1 MIVGARAAGGTWWGA
16 SHSGHDDW
24 GTPCS
29 SAAPSSSAR
38 AARWMTWR
46 GGASRA
52 GWSATVA
59 GSGTGTSCSERIR
72 GQRAAIGLIEFEGIS
87 DEVIGRFTVTAV
99 FGQRRPKR
107 GIRRRNRE
115 IADDPRVEAAKATAR
130 GVGDQPRQSSQPTAI
145 EERGERRGIGGIERG
160 DAIGGVE
167 RDDGAVRNRGRK
179 PAGEVPPDDA
189 MRRER
194 QRGAEQLPRRSTTI
208 VRASEQSLL
217 VRSKARG

>member
-24 GTPCS
+24 GTPCY

-46 GGASRA
+46 GGASRP
-52 GWSATVA
+52 GWSATVS
-59 GSGTGTSCSERIR
+59 GSGTGTSCSDRIR

-87 DEVIGRFTVTAV
+87 DEVIGGFAVTAV
-99 FGQRRPKR
+99 FGQRRPQR
-107 GIRRRNRE
+107 GIRRWNRE

-130 GVGDQPRQSSQPTAI
+130 GVGDQPRQSSQPTGI
-145 EERGERRGIGGIERG
+145 EERGERCGIGGIKGG

-167 RDDGAVRNRGRK
+167 RDDGAVRNGGRQ
-179 PAGEVPPDDA
+179 PAGGGSPEYA
-189 MRRER
+189 ERRGSP
-194 QRGAEQLPRRSTTI
+194 RGAEKVPLRSPPI
-208 VRASEQSLL
+208 VRGAE
-217 VRSKARG
+217 